1 MALLVAVVA
10 VVALVPACKS
20 SKVAGEGRLDPDGRI
35 VLTRDDQPTTVS
47 RSRSLMAGD
56 TIEVADGTAKV
67 ALPGGDVLELRP
79 RAIVVLDGGPDLRS
93 GRMLV
98 TASGAPRTV
107 RAAGSQVDAAGAVS
121 LDVTLALRVSVFGGQ
136 AVIRS
141 GATTTTVPALRE
153 ASVPVVGVV
162 QSRPLAIDRNDAW
175 DQRLLG
181 EAVVKEPDL
190 ESLARGFSSQVATA
204 NATSLAYYRDLLPGL
219 AREASFQQ
227 DDIER
232 LGRPRGGS
240 GERFRAGDVL
250 VGAAVALQGRRGS
263 FDERIQGAAGFRG
276 EGASWTLVAVDQ
288 QVPSIDALVKLVDGA
303 VNVAPLELAA
313 PGAPPPVVAPEP
325 PPARATTTTT
335 RPVRTTS
342 TTQAPRST
350 PTTTTTAPPVQQAQ
364 PQAQPQP
371 PTDPNT
377 IKLPVDPLL
386 DSVTDPVV
394 NLLNNLLG
402 NGGR

>member
-35 VLTRDDQPTTVS
+35 VLTRDDRPTTVS
-47 RSRSLMAGD
+47 RSRPLVSGD
-56 TIEVADGTAKV
+56 TVEVAEGTAKI

-79 RAIVVLDGGPDLRS
+79 RAVIVLDRGPDLRS

-107 RAAGSQVDAAGAVS
+107 RAAGSQIDAAGAVS

-141 GATTTTVPALRE
+141 GATTSTVPALRE

-162 QSRPLAIDRNDAW
+162 QSRPLAVDRNDAW
-175 DQRLLG
+175 DQRFLG
-181 EAVVKEPDL
+181 EAAGKEPDL
-190 ESLARGFSSQVATA
+190 ESLARGFTSQVAAA
-204 NATSLAYYRDLLPGL
+204 NATSAAYYRGLLPGL
-219 AREASFQQ
+219 AQEPSFQQ
-227 DDIER
+227 DDVER
-232 LGRPRGGS
+232 LGRPRRGS

-250 VGAAVALQGRRGS
+250 VGAAIALQGRRGS

-276 EGASWTLVAVDQ
+276 EGASWALAAVDQ
-288 QVPSIDALVKLVDGA
+288 QVPSIDALLRLVDGA

-313 PGAPPPVVAPEP
+313 PGSAPVVVTAEP
-325 PPARATTTTT
+325 PPARATTTT
-335 RPVRTTS
+335 RPGRTTS
-342 TTQAPRST
+342 TTRPTRPAAT
-350 PTTTTTAPPVQQAQ
+350 TTTTTAPPVPQ
-364 PQAQPQP
+364 PQTP
-371 PTDPNT
+371 PPPDPNT

-386 DSVTDPVV
+386 DAVTDPVV
-394 NLLNNLLG
+394 DLLNNLLG